1 MSKNMD
7 QVSNIST
14 NKTYELSSKFKIK
27 IPVQYQIWCAYCWL
41 LIFVSFMVNFFYWL
55 LGTCCVLLFLNGIF
69 NNVSE
74 NYLRRGFFLR
84 TLQYVGLETMSFF
97 RDKSEVILFDIMR
110 KNFLEILSNGSTWT
124 LLFGKVKATL
134 NGLW

>member
-1 MSKNMD
+1 MSKKMD
-7 QVSNIST
+7 QVSSIST
-14 NKTYELSSKFKIK
+14 NETYELSSKFKIK

-55 LGTCCVLLFLNGIF
+55 LRTCCVLLFLNGIF

>member
-1 MSKNMD
+1 MSKKMD
-7 QVSNIST
+7 QVSSIST
-14 NKTYELSSKFKIK
+14 NETYELSSKFKIK

-55 LGTCCVLLFLNGIF
+55 LRTCCVLLFLNGIF

-124 LLFGKVKATL
+124 LLLGKVKATL

>member
-1 MSKNMD
+1 MSKKMD
-7 QVSNIST
+7 QVSSIST
-14 NKTYELSSKFKIK
+14 NETYELSSKFKIK